1 MTATHPLALV
11 TGASRGIGFEL
22 AKQFV
27 ERGYD
32 VIVAAEDEAIV
43 GAAESL
49 RRGESVVRPV
59 QADLRTAEGVEK
71 LYEAATA
78 DNRGLDAVALNAG
91 VGRGGRFLETELADE
106 LDIVSLNVRSTVHLA
121 KLVARDMAQRKTGK
135 LLFTASI
142 AATMPGPDQ
151 AVYNASK
158 SFVHSFAEALREELR
173 DNGITVT
180 SLLPG
185 PTDTDFFRRAKM
197 LGTRVGRGPKEDPAE
212 VARQGIEA
220 LLSDKQQVFAASLV
234 TKAMGVLNAVTP
246 DTIKAKANR
255 FISAPVG
262 STRTQR

>member
-27 ERGYD
+27 ERNYD

-43 GAAESL
+43 GAAEDL
-49 RRGESVVRPV
+49 RRGTSVVPV
-59 QADLRTAEGVEK
+59 QADLRTTEGVER
-71 LYEAATA
+71 LYEEATA

-91 VGRGGRFLETELADE
+91 VGRGGRFVETELADE
-106 LDIVSLNVRSTVHLA
+106 LDIVALNVRSTVHLA